1 MDDVSSHTVVIKMT
15 PNSIIRFCYGLAFKH
30 VLEIRVLIS
39 QIQGFGSGFG
49 VSIGYRG
56 FRI

>member
-1 MDDVSSHTVVIKMT
+1 MDDVSSHTIVVEMT
-15 PNSIIRFCYGLAFKH
+15 PYSIIRFRYGLAFKH

-39 QIQGFGSGFG
+39 QIQGFRSGFG
-49 VSIGYRG
+49 VRIGYRC